1 SEPLQSGNTVDII
14 TAPGAQPN
22 PAWLN
27 FVVTAK
33 ARANIRHV
41 LKHRR
46 RAEAQSLGK
55 RLLDKAL
62 VSLGGN
68 LEQINDNQKARLL
81 AETGADSFERILEEI
96 GLGNR
101 IAFIAARQLLNEREP
116 AIDGTT
122 DPAADTDDPLVI

>member
-1 SEPLQSGNTVDII
+1 LSAPYHTPLPHSFPTRRSSD
-14 TAPGAQPN
+14 
-22 PAWLN
+22 L
-27 FVVTAK
+27 VVTAK

-62 VSLGGN
+62 VSLGSN

-81 AETGADSFERILEEI
+81 AETGADSFERSEEHTSE
-96 GLGNR
+96 LQSRENLVCR
-101 IAFIAARQLLNEREP
+101 LL
-116 AIDGTT
+116 
-122 DPAADTDDPLVI
+122 L